1 MRINLLNIE
10 NVGKCWFNQLDM
22 QFFSNTLQASII
34 YYWSIKNII
43 STNNNKNDICQKH
56 NWQFSSLKKVL
67 TLECLILPHFH
78 FLLMRKQQH
87 LNTPQQDGCWIVLD
101 VLIALCIYLW
111 FHCFYSAVV
120 ITNINSPLLIH
131 TCENL
136 SDIFNVQFHFQPRSR
151 PNMYN

>member
-1 MRINLLNIE
+1 
-10 NVGKCWFNQLDM
+10 M
-22 QFFSNTLQASII
+22 QFFSNTLQTSII
-34 YYWSIKNII
+34 YYS
-43 STNNNKNDICQKH
+43 STKT
-56 NWQFSSLKKVL
+56 SSAQTTTRTTFAKSTIDNFHLSKKVL

-120 ITNINSPLLIH
+120 ITNINSTLLIQ

-136 SDIFNVQFHFQPRSR
+136 SDIFNVQFHFSTPFKAQHVWNFVSKRKIWFLCI
-151 PNMYN
+151 YN